1 MEEKNKVIV
10 FTLIIIALILIF
22 GLVYVLVNDTKPDQ
36 FIVLQKYKNGLKLVY
51 DKDTKIMY
59 YNINNE
65 GLSPYYTIIDG
76 QPQIGVYTNEREID

>member
-1 MEEKNKVIV
+1 MEEKDKVVV
-10 FTLIIIALILIF
+10 FTLIIIALILIC
-22 GLVYVLVNDTKPDQ
+22 GLIHVLVNDTKPDQ

-76 QPQIGVYTNEREID
+76 QPQIGVYTDEREIN